1 MIEYRAYIVGHDG
14 HLNGFEPLVCV
25 DDSEA
30 IDSVRVLAELGHSRD
45 AGVAVIDA
53 PVVLAFG
60 IAAAG
65 EGGRQS
71 LRPAAFLAS
80 LPASQAFW
88 PRSAAASAPF
98 AVFSA
103 VHFVD
108 GGLPHVCPISAQP
121 TQRPDAERW
130 PGPPLPPHAANA

>member
-1 MIEYRAYIVGHDG
+1 
-14 HLNGFEPLVCV
+14 
-25 DDSEA
+25 
-30 IDSVRVLAELGHSRD
+30 VLAELCHSRD
-45 AGVAVIDA
+45 AGVAVIHA

-121 TQRPDAERW
+121 TATRRGAVAGTAFVAAWGERLA
-130 PGPPLPPHAANA
+130 GKKAQNDC